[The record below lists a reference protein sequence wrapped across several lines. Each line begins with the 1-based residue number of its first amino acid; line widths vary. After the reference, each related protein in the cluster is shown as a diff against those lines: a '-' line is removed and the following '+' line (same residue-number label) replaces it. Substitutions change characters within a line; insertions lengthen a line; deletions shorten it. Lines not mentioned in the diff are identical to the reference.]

1 VPLRTRLT
9 TYYTCFFG
17 VALLLIGVGLYFAVR
32 LMLERGVESDLRAG
46 RDQVVAIY
54 IRSRPN
60 LERVISNGRLQVLG
74 EPASLFVNANM
85 NAQVFSPQGELL
97 GRSSDSFPEIPLPE
111 AALGLQ
117 AGQEILLPPR
127 EIGRMRIQSLI
138 VPLSIEMADGER
150 ITVGILQISRPLR
163 DIDETLKVLLY
174 TLLGAGAI
182 SLAAA
187 AQGSAWLTRAALDP
201 IDKITHTVQT
211 IVSAED
217 LDQRVPVPSTQ
228 DEIHRLAVTVNDL
241 LGRLESLFNTQRRFI
256 ADVSHELR
264 TPLTAMQG
272 NLEILARGASKNA
285 ELVEESVV
293 DMRRET
299 ARLIRMV
306 NDLLLLAQSDA
317 GAQLRSELVELD
329 TLLLEVHR
337 ELRPLANGVHLRI
350 GSEDQ
355 LAVMGDRDKL
365 KQALLNLGVNAL
377 QHTPAGGTV
386 VLGLDRMGDEAC
398 LSVRDTGSG
407 IAPEAIP
414 YLFERFYRADPARG
428 HHQGGAGLGLAI
440 VKWIVEAHQGTI
452 DVSSVVGQGSQ
463 FMIRLPL
470 YDASRD
476 LQLTSPNTAKWDN
489 LTPSNG

>member
-1 VPLRTRLT
+1 MALRTRLT

-17 VALLLIGVGLYFAVR
+17 VALLLIGVGLYFSVR

-60 LERVISNGRLQVLG
+60 LERVISNGKIQVLG

-97 GRSSDSFPEIPLPE
+97 GRSSDSFPEVPLPE
-111 AALGLQ
+111 MAFGLQ

-127 EIGRMRIQSLI
+127 EVDRMRIQSLI
-138 VPLSIEMADGER
+138 VPLSIEIADGER

-163 DIDETLKVLLY
+163 DIDDTLKVLLY
-174 TLLGAGAI
+174 TLLGAGVI
-182 SLAAA
+182 SLGAA

-201 IDKITHTVQT
+201 IDKISHTVQT

-272 NLEILARGASKNA
+272 NLEILARGASRNVD
-285 ELVEESVV
+285 LVEESVV

-299 ARLIRMV
+299 SRLIRMV

-317 GAQLRSELVELD
+317 GAQLRSEMVELD

-337 ELRPLANGVHLRI
+337 ELRPLAAGVHLRI

-377 QHTPAGGTV
+377 QHTPVGGTV
-386 VLGLDRMGDEAC
+386 VLGLDRIGEEAC

-407 IAPEAIP
+407 IAAEAIP
-414 YLFERFYRADPARG
+414 HLFERFYRADPARG

-440 VKWIVEAHQGTI
+440 VKWIVEAHHGTI
-452 DVSSVVGQGSQ
+452 DVSSVIGQGSQ
-463 FMIRLPL
+463 FAIHLPL
-470 YDASRD
+470 YDPSREA
-476 LQLTSPNTAKWDN
+476 QLAQQIP
-489 LTPSNG
+489 